1 MPEGSRLTER
11 LVEFYDQY
19 GARSTAGD
27 IPPWHLSPRSR
38 RPFVAREVTL
48 VAVLVAFMAII
59 VIAVWRISW
68 VERAN
73 YAPEHGTGVQTSA
86 PSAELIRRPSVVP
99 IAPGLFRWD
108 ALRQRPLSLPALSAG
123 AACPVT
129 ITSKSHKSIQPVV
142 DSGKAPQFGYGSGP
156 VYLSGIVFF
165 YPTGINNTVWLS
177 TPEYTGPILVRGSR
191 LDGPS
196 RVGFSAFSADW
207 ATGELLRT
215 VDLHS
220 TDRTGQDVVVV
231 RDEKVYS
238 ELDLPASDRPGAPGT
253 SWRMW
258 LTRTHIEAP
267 GCYALRVDGLD
278 FSEVF
283 VFEAPNASPPGG

>member
-1 MPEGSRLTER
+1 MQDRSRLTER
-11 LVEFYDQY
+11 LVEFYEQY

-27 IPPWHLSPRSR
+27 TPPWNPNQPSR
-38 RPFVAREVTL
+38 KPFAAREVTL
-48 VAVLVAFMAII
+48 VVVLVAFMAIV

-73 YAPEHGTGVQTSA
+73 FAPEHGTGVGPSA
-86 PSAELIRRPSVVP
+86 PAELIQRPSVVP
-99 IAPGLFRWD
+99 ITPSLFRWD

-129 ITSKSHKSIQPVV
+129 ITSKSQKNIQPVV
-142 DSGKAPQFGYGSGP
+142 DSGTAPQFGYGSGP

-177 TPEYTGPILVRGSR
+177 TPEYTGPVLVRGSR
-191 LDGPS
+191 LDRPS
-196 RVGFSAFSADW
+196 AVGFSAFSADW

-220 TDRTGQDVVVV
+220 TSRTGQDVVVV
-231 RDEKVYS
+231 RDVNVYS
-238 ELDLPASDRPGAPGT
+238 ELDLPASDRPGAAGT

-258 LTRTHIEAP
+258 LTRTHIETP
-267 GCYALRVDGLD
+267 GCYAVRVDGLD